1 MNKLRFA
8 FVWVGMLLLA
18 AFSAPHAMFPEAHRP
33 LLGMHVARGDAAHLL
48 AARKAGADFV
58 VVVFSWRDI
67 EPTPNYF
74 YWEVPDAALRAAA
87 FAGVEVVARLDRAPD
102 WALDDASPTPWDLDA
117 YAAFVRRV
125 VQRYGEK
132 LAGVILWNE
141 PNLALEWQGKRPDAA
156 AYAAMLA
163 HIYPVVKEAAPH
175 LPVAA
180 AGLAFTL
187 GDGANAI
194 NDLDYLREL
203 YAAGAGAS
211 FDALAAHPYGF
222 GQPPEQA
229 PALDR
234 LNFRRLELHRS
245 LMEANGDDHKPI
257 WITEMGWRTSAPDP
271 ADRWQVVTPAQQ
283 REYTL
288 AAIEFA
294 AGYPWLERMAF
305 WELTAAEDGYGYALW
320 QGEGRTT
327 PAYDAL
333 VERHEARRVADA
345 NEGASAAPEGI
356 SHNEAPPS
364 AYFCA
369 AVNPCRVVEILAP
382 DVIIRLGDRG
392 ELHPHWVHLYEGG
405 ERFSPVWEGE
415 FFVGAAAAG
424 RRQTLVLETMQ
435 IDQPTNE
442 VWINGR
448 WIARLPART
457 RPDPTSTWAT
467 ARIALPAEA
476 VQPGR
481 NTIRILSGMR
491 NPARS
496 FRWWRREN
504 FQFRHVRLESFSSEA
519 DFPASTFAPMW
530 RPLPSPPGW
539 GEPMRV
545 RVFNAQEIEGPTVWL
560 TENRNGQ
567 LWRGAATSTGTLSLS
582 PVTPMHA
589 ERLVVDVAV
598 DDEFTLAATNHG
610 LFWRRGDADWTP
622 AAAPS
627 VYAHVV
633 MKTDAGWCAGLEG
646 RGLWCADE
654 PTGRWRL
661 LGLAG
666 LSVLDLAISEERWFA
681 ATDAGVYLRTAAS
694 WRRLPSLPVAE
705 RSAADANYVPRLFL
719 GAQGELVARS
729 DGRLLRW
736 DEGSNRWAPFGPEQ
750 LQGRLYAVLDCC
762 ESGAQIAGSRTGLWR
777 LEAEGEWRRVDGGL
791 FDYLEFTE
799 GVRVGRHML
808 WTTTNG
814 AFLAEVDAALDLQ
827 TNWRTVEGLPTTVTA
842 LVIDPK
848 DAMRWLAGT
857 PVGVYRSE
865 DAGAGWQA
873 VSPPWI
879 VWDMTLDAN
888 GRLLVAT
895 SGAVVFTDDAFAAD
909 VRWRA
914 AQGLEGVTF
923 FTVSPDPNAP
933 ERFWAGTWGNDIGVS
948 LDGGETIER
957 LGAGLETLSILSIL
971 RHLTPGQFTVGA
983 IEGLFR
989 SDDGGASWFKLP
1001 GALSSQTIYALMQ
1014 TDDGAL
1020 WAGAADGLWR
1030 SPDYGATWERLES
1043 IPSTTVI
1050 RLGKAATPN
1059 GSLLWAG
1066 GERAGFWWSQDGG
1079 ASWSFAGLAG
1089 RSVYALAWAD
1099 GRFIAATDDGLF
1111 EAAP

>member
-1 MNKLRFA
+1 
-8 FVWVGMLLLA
+8 
-18 AFSAPHAMFPEAHRP
+18 
-33 LLGMHVARGDAAHLL
+33 
-48 AARKAGADFV
+48 
-58 VVVFSWRDI
+58 
-67 EPTPNYF
+67 
-74 YWEVPDAALRAAA
+74 
-87 FAGVEVVARLDRAPD
+87 
-102 WALDDASPTPWDLDA
+102 
-117 YAAFVRRV
+117 
-125 VQRYGEK
+125 
-132 LAGVILWNE
+132 
-141 PNLALEWQGKRPDAA
+141 
-156 AYAAMLA
+156 
-163 HIYPVVKEAAPH
+163 
-175 LPVAA
+175 
-180 AGLAFTL
+180 
-187 GDGANAI
+187 
-194 NDLDYLREL
+194 
-203 YAAGAGAS
+203 
-211 FDALAAHPYGF
+211 
-222 GQPPEQA
+222 
-229 PALDR
+229 
-234 LNFRRLELHRS
+234 
-245 LMEANGDDHKPI
+245 
-257 WITEMGWRTSAPDP
+257 
-271 ADRWQVVTPAQQ
+271 
-283 REYTL
+283 
-288 AAIEFA
+288 
-294 AGYPWLERMAF
+294 
-305 WELTAAEDGYGYALW
+305 
-320 QGEGRTT
+320 
-327 PAYDAL
+327 
-333 VERHEARRVADA
+333 
-345 NEGASAAPEGI
+345 
-356 SHNEAPPS
+356 
-364 AYFCA
+364 
-369 AVNPCRVVEILAP
+369 
-382 DVIIRLGDRG
+382 
-392 ELHPHWVHLYEGG
+392 
-405 ERFSPVWEGE
+405 
-415 FFVGAAAAG
+415 
-424 RRQTLVLETMQ
+424 
-435 IDQPTNE
+435 
-442 VWINGR
+442 
-448 WIARLPART
+448 
-457 RPDPTSTWAT
+457 
-467 ARIALPAEA
+467 
-476 VQPGR
+476 
-481 NTIRILSGMR
+481 
-491 NPARS
+491 
-496 FRWWRREN
+496 
-504 FQFRHVRLESFSSEA
+504 
-519 DFPASTFAPMW
+519 
-530 RPLPSPPGW
+530 
-539 GEPMRV
+539 MRV

-582 PVTPMHA
+582 PVTPVHA

-598 DDEFTLAATNHG
+598 DDEFTLAATNRG
-610 LFWRRGDADWTP
+610 LFWRRGEADWAP

-666 LSVLDLAISEERWFA
+666 RSVFDLAISEERWFA

-694 WRRLPSLPVAE
+694 WRRLPSLPIAE

-729 DGRLLRW
+729 DGRLLQW

-762 ESGAQIAGSRTGLWR
+762 KSGAQIAGSRTGLWR
-777 LEAEGEWRRVDGGL
+777 LEAKGEWRRVDGGL

-865 DAGAGWQA
+865 DAGASWRA

-948 LDGGETIER
+948 LDGGETLER

-971 RHLTPGQFTVGA
+971 RHPTPGQFTVGA

-1050 RLGKAATPN
+1050 RLDKAATPN